1 MLRDSDGTNARAADA
16 SKMALKVPAATFM
29 MMMILLFLLLQ
40 WVFLVIRWV
49 ARLGW
54 LSKMENT

>member
-29 MMMILLFLLLQ
+29 MMMVVLLLLLQ
-40 WVFLVIRWV
+40 WVFFGYSMG
-49 ARLGW
+49 RLGW